1 MALPNPGNGKVS
13 ARTLPGHHVTVTD
26 WLDGFESAVRWYQT
40 TPKSQLTHVSFCF
53 GMLRRSQNVLEV
65 LRARSERCSMS
76 LWSKTMQPRLA
87 LLGVTTV
94 AAIALLIWGAA
105 YTSLYIFRDAP
116 HQKSTPRSTPLPV
129 SATSSTATGVSNIYN
144 GARIIVVCSELDE
157 TQKSRTSC
165 P

>member
-1 MALPNPGNGKVS
+1 
-13 ARTLPGHHVTVTD
+13 
-26 WLDGFESAVRWYQT
+26 
-40 TPKSQLTHVSFCF
+40 
-53 GMLRRSQNVLEV
+53 
-65 LRARSERCSMS
+65 
-76 LWSKTMQPRLA
+76 MQPRFA

-94 AAIALLIWGAA
+94 AAITLLIGGAA

-116 HQKSTPRSTPLPV
+116 HQKSPPRSTPLPV
-129 SATSSTATGVSNIYN
+129 SATSSTAIGVSNIYN